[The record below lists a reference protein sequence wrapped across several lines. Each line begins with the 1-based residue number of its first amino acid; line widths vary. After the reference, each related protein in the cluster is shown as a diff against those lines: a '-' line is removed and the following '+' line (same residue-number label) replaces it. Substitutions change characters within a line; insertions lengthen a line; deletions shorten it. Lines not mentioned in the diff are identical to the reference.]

1 MDDILL
7 GVLALVVILVIFII
21 FTVSTSCKTGHFESG
36 AQDCSGGATG
46 CCISPPTHWEAGNS
60 CASGLPGY
68 ATADGSS
75 SCCCD
80 WGNQWNPATSTCGP
94 PGVQPQ
100 PQPQPLPVLPIKYTF
115 MMDSISLLPS
125 SLQNPGN
132 YLVNLSGV
140 PKNLINNDPAFY
152 GTKSGPNGSTIVQLN
167 IGGKLV
173 RSVIVGGISVRLGSA
188 MLNLSGNLMDTNNN
202 PLSNAE
208 KQLWASIIPVFGP
221 ESSGASGTLTPL

>member
-1 MDDILL
+1 
-7 GVLALVVILVIFII
+7 
-21 FTVSTSCKTGHFESG
+21 
-36 AQDCSGGATG
+36 
-46 CCISPPTHWEAGNS
+46 
-60 CASGLPGY
+60 
-68 ATADGSS
+68 
-75 SCCCD
+75 
-80 WGNQWNPATSTCGP
+80 
-94 PGVQPQ
+94 
-100 PQPQPLPVLPIKYTF
+100 
-115 MMDSISLLPS
+115 MDSISLLPS